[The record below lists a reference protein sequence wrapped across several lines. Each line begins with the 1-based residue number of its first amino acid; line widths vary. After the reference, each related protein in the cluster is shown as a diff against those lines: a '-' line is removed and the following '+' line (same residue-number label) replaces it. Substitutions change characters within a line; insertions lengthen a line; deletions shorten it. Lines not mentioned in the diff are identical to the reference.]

1 MTQRRDRSCIFRTTD
16 AEWDAILSA
25 VRASGARSAS
35 EFIRE
40 AVMRAVEGPDALE
53 QRVEA
58 IERRLGIGRRLE
70 GELYT

>member
-1 MTQRRDRSCIFRTTD
+1 MSQRRDHSCIFRTTD
-16 AEWDAILSA
+16 AEWEAILAA

-70 GELYT
+70 GE